1 MEGFKRETM
10 MISIDLL
17 LNLRVEDLKV
27 NFKLVR

>member
-10 MISIDLL
+10 MISIDSL